1 MDLYNSES
9 KLAGYRRFFV
19 SKSLYNYCHT
29 MVMTGMR
36 ITPPMDI
43 KYVLFE
49 FEASI
54 KSLRQIKGYLI
65 MIYIQVHTF
74 EGEETK
80 KDTMFKYRFLCYIN

>member
-9 KLAGYRRFFV
+9 KLAGYRRFLV
-19 SKSLYNYCHT
+19 SKSLYNYCHNIVLT
-29 MVMTGMR
+29 EMI

-49 FEASI
+49 FESSI

-74 EGEETK
+74 EGEENK
-80 KDTMFKYRFLCYIN
+80 KDPMFK